1 MDHGSEVTQDCRPH
15 LHMTQ
20 HLFQCCLS
28 LLHSRWSLA
37 SCLLAISTK
46 IKIKILVS
54 RILVIEKKKKQ
65 SMFVLLPDWLN
76 DSLGNL
82 QQPGR
87 LLGKALA

>member
-1 MDHGSEVTQDCRPH
+1 LKKKE
-15 LHMTQ
+15 
-20 HLFQCCLS
+20 
-28 LLHSRWSLA
+28 
-37 SCLLAISTK
+37 
-46 IKIKILVS
+46 
-54 RILVIEKKKKQ
+54 EKKKQ